1 LNIKKPILLPLE
13 LQVQLKKE
21 KEQLEAAAAEARL
34 KELEELENK
43 LMQLEGNNPLQE
55 RKPTHL

>member
-1 LNIKKPILLPLE
+1 M
-13 LQVQLKKE
+13 QLKKE
-21 KEQLEAAAAEARL
+21 KEQLEAAAVEARL

-55 RKPTHL
+55 RKPAHL